1 MSRKTAVLLK
11 SDNGMDNEEQD
22 EIKLKKMELLLL
34 KKMLD
39 LEIEMKLV
47 LDGVAFLQKGQV
59 HHLDLFLDPWLS
71 LDLQVIAVARTM
83 CAQPWLASRMQ
94 KS

>member
-11 SDNGMDNEEQD
+11 SDNGLGNEEHD
-22 EIKLKKMELLLL
+22 EIKLNKMALLLL
-34 KKMLD
+34 NKKFD
-39 LEIEMKLV
+39 LEIEIKPV

-59 HHLDLFLDPWLS
+59 HPLGLFFDPWLP

-83 CAQPWLASRMQ
+83 FT
-94 KS
+94 